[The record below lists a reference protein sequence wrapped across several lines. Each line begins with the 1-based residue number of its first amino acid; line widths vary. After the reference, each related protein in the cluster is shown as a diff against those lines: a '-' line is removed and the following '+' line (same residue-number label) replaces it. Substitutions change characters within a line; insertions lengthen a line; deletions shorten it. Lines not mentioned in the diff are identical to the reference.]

1 MSEFQLLLCFQV
13 SFAQTRRGNRIA
25 CMFVKCPDDASKSKY
40 TLLYSHGN
48 AVDLGL
54 MSTFFIWLSHRL
66 QMDIF
71 SYDYSGYG
79 SSGGQPTE
87 LDVYAD
93 VDAAYEVLQQK

>member
-1 MSEFQLLLCFQV
+1 
-13 SFAQTRRGNRIA
+13 
-25 CMFVKCPDDASKSKY
+25 MFVKCPDEEYRNKY

-54 MSTFFIWLSHRL
+54 MSTFFIWLSHHL

-79 SSGGQPTE
+79 SSGGRPTE
-87 LDVYAD
+87 QDVYTD
-93 VDAAYEVLQQK
+93 IDAAYKVLQQKYVTVI

>member
-1 MSEFQLLLCFQV
+1 
-13 SFAQTRRGNRIA
+13 
-25 CMFVKCPDDASKSKY
+25 MFVKCSNEPLKSKY

-54 MSTFFIWLSHRL
+54 MSTFFVWLSHRL
-66 QMDIF
+66 QIDIF

-87 LDVYAD
+87 SDIYAD
-93 VDAAYEVLQQK
+93 IKTAYETLQQK